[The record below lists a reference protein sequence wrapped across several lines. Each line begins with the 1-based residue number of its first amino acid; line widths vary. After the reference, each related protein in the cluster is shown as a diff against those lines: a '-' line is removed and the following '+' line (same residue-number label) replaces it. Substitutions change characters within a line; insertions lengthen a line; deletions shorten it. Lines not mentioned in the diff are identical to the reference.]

1 MLCRNKADTG
11 EQPRVGFSRLDGATA
26 QIPLQARGPDGLP
39 KEASSEAQE
48 NEGSDRGRREE
59 GGGVIRQVP
68 ATSIPAYPPTHVH
81 IQHLKC

>member
-26 QIPLQARGPDGLP
+26 QTPLQARGPDGLP

-59 GGGVIRQVP
+59 GGGVIRQVLRHFYS
-68 ATSIPAYPPTHVH
+68 SIPSHPCPHSTP
-81 IQHLKC
+81 